1 MIYLDNAA
9 STPISNYAREAMM
22 KKDLYY
28 NPSGMY
34 DSATFVHDIVEGA
47 RKEILSMFTDNE
59 DDMMLFTGSGTEAN
73 NIALSAVAA
82 SFPHSH
88 MIASAIEHASVL
100 NTLQMLKYKGEI
112 NDYTLVPV
120 DENGFVNPAD
130 IDRAVRPDTSLCCIM
145 AANNEIGTIQPLEK
159 IGLLCHTHNIVFMTD
174 ATQAIP
180 QIGIGGNP
188 YKAVDTDLL
197 GLDIVTFS
205 GHKFHGPMGIGG
217 LYMKRW
223 LEQPFCLMAGGHQEH
238 RMRPGTENPPAIIG
252 MARAMGEIAWAKNT
266 DLRDYLIDSLLAIPG
281 VHLNGSREN
290 RLPYNVNIR
299 LYGVTGETQVML
311 LNDKYNIAVGTGSA
325 CNNGGLNPSH
335 VLKAIGLTDEQA
347 NCSIRISM
355 SDWTTKEEIDEFI
368 EAYINMVNN
377 DIPIFLQENQ

>member
-1 MIYLDNAA
+1 
-9 STPISNYAREAMM
+9 
-22 KKDLYY
+22 
-28 NPSGMY
+28 
-34 DSATFVHDIVEGA
+34 
-47 RKEILSMFTDNE
+47 
-59 DDMMLFTGSGTEAN
+59 
-73 NIALSAVAA
+73 
-82 SFPHSH
+82 
-88 MIASAIEHASVL
+88 
-100 NTLQMLKYKGEI
+100 
-112 NDYTLVPV
+112 
-120 DENGFVNPAD
+120 
-130 IDRAVRPDTSLCCIM
+130 
-145 AANNEIGTIQPLEK
+145 
-159 IGLLCHTHNIVFMTD
+159 
-174 ATQAIP
+174 
-180 QIGIGGNP
+180 
-188 YKAVDTDLL
+188 
-197 GLDIVTFS
+197 
-205 GHKFHGPMGIGG
+205 
-217 LYMKRW
+217 
-223 LEQPFCLMAGGHQEH
+223 
-238 RMRPGTENPPAIIG
+238 MRPGTENPPAIIG

>member
-9 STPISNYAREAMM
+9 STQISSAAIEAMTHKSM
-22 KKDLYY
+22 YY

-34 DSATFVHDIVEGA
+34 DSAKIVRNKVEAA
-47 RKEILSMFTDNE
+47 RKEILSWFTDND
-59 DDMMLFTGSGTEAN
+59 DDMMIFTGSGTEAN

-120 DENGFVNPAD
+120 DENGFVDPAD
-130 IDRAVRPDTSLCCIM
+130 VDRAVRPDTSLCCIM

-180 QIGIGGNP
+180 QINVGGNP
-188 YKAVDTDLL
+188 YKAVDADLL

-217 LYMKRW
+217 LYMKKW
-223 LEQPFCLMAGGHQEH
+223 LEQPFCLIAGGHQEY

-252 MARAMGEIAWAKNT
+252 MARAMGEIVCAENT
-266 DLRDYLIDSLLAIPG
+266 ELRDYLIDSLLAIPG
-281 VHLNGSREN
+281 VHLNGGREN

-299 LYGVTGETQVML
+299 LYGVTGDTQVML
-311 LNDKYNIAVGTGSA
+311 LNDKYNIEVGTGSA
-325 CNNGGLNPSH
+325 CNNGGLNPSY

-355 SDWTTKEEIDEFI
+355 CDWTTKEDVDEFI
-368 EAYINMVNN
+368 RAYRNMVEK
-377 DIPIFLQENQ
+377 DVPAFLQENQ